1 MVEDS
6 EVGTE
11 VVVLVVAVEAGAVE
25 AGAVGA
31 GVEVEVEDGVAAEE
45 KVAVGV
51 AVLLEEVETI
61 RSVS

>member
-1 MVEDS
+1 MEDS

-11 VVVLVVAVEAGAVE
+11 VVVLVAVVEDGAVG

-45 KVAVGV
+45 KVAVGE